1 MEYTNYIKQL
11 LQVIMISVFLGL
23 TGCGSGGG
31 GDSSSGGG
39 AAPNYAGT
47 YNGSMTATM
56 TTPGAPAQ
64 TISGTMQI
72 RIDAAGTVRIIL
84 NPGTGDVWGTGKLSG
99 DNFTITSPFAFNED
113 GVACNGPATMTGN
126 INNNQ
131 IAGTFKGTINCT
143 TQGIT
148 LPFTIDGTYTV
159 VKTAAAAAVYGGIT
173 PSITSAIKNVAR

>member
-1 MEYTNYIKQL
+1 MEYTNFIKHL
-11 LQVIMISVFLGL
+11 LQVTMISAFMVIS
-23 TGCGSGGG
+23 GCGSGGG

-39 AAPNYAGT
+39 AVPNYAGT

-56 TTPGAPAQ
+56 STPGAPAQ

-72 RIDAAGTVRIIL
+72 KVDATGTVSVSL
-84 NPGTGDVWGTGKLSG
+84 NPGTGDIWGTGKLSG
-99 DNFTITSPFAFNED
+99 DNFTITSPFNFNED
-113 GVACNGPATMTGN
+113 GVACRGPATMTGT

-131 IAGTFKGTINCT
+131 ITGTFKGTINCT

-148 LPFTIDGTYTV
+148 LPFTINGTYTV

-173 PSITSAIKNVAR
+173 PSILSAIRNVTR